1 MSTSL
6 MYHAFGAR
14 CHEYLKT
21 EYRSGAVY
29 FHVTTRAGRR
39 RCVECRSRDVV
50 LSGHASYPLRT
61 LPIGDR
67 RVFLVLHLHVLECSS
82 CGAVRQE
89 DRQLADPRKTYTRA
103 FARLVVD
110 LCGRMTLSD
119 VARYLKVG
127 WGVVKSILRDHLERR
142 VKARSWRHVR
152 RIAIDEI
159 AVRKGHNYMTVV
171 VDLDSGVVLFS
182 AEGRDHTC
190 LQPFF
195 RRLRR
200 AVAKLKAVA
209 IDMSGAYIKAIRD
222 YGPPGVAVVHD
233 RYHVV
238 SNMNDVIDK
247 VRRDEQNRLEGE
259 GKNVIKGSRYLLL
272 TAKENLAKKPDRQKR
287 LDQLLAANETLHK
300 VYLLKEDL
308 RLFWSQ
314 PDRGAAETFIE
325 TWLEQARLLGN
336 PHLNRFAKTIRT
348 RIGAIL
354 AWYENPITTGPL
366 EGLNNKIKVLKRSAY
381 GYRDLRFF
389 ALRILFIHESKFRL
403 SGV

>member
-6 MYHAFGAR
+6 VYHAFGAK
-14 CHEYLKT
+14 CHDYLST
-21 EYRSGAVY
+21 EYRGGAVY
-29 FHVTTRAGRR
+29 FHIETKPGRR
-39 RCVECRSRDVV
+39 RCVECRSRDVL
-50 LSGHASYPLRT
+50 LSGRASYPLRA

-67 RVFLVLHLHVLECSS
+67 RVFLVLHLHVLECKS

-110 LCGRMTLSD
+110 LCEKMTISD
-119 VARYLKVG
+119 VARYVKVG
-127 WGVVKSILRDHLERR
+127 WGLVKAILRVHLERR
-142 VKARSWRHVR
+142 AKARSWRKVR

-159 AVRKGHNYMTVV
+159 AVRKGHHYLTVV
-171 VDLDSGVVLFS
+171 VDLDSGKVLFS

-190 LQPFF
+190 LEPFF

-200 AVAKLKAVA
+200 ARAKLKAIAV
-209 IDMSGAYIKAIRD
+209 DMSGAYLKAIKD

-238 SNMNDVIDK
+238 SNMNDIIDK
-247 VRRDEQNRLEGE
+247 VRREEQDRLEAE
-259 GKNVIKGSRYLLL
+259 GKKVIKGSRYLLL
-272 TAKENLAKKPDRQKR
+272 TAMEKLAKNPDRQAR
-287 LDQLLAANETLHK
+287 LNQLLAANETLHK

-314 PDRGAAETFIE
+314 DDKGKAEKFIQ
-325 TWLEQARLLGN
+325 TWLEQARSLGN
-336 PHLNRFAKTIRT
+336 RHLSRFAKTIRS
-348 RIGAIL
+348 RMDAIL
-354 AWYENPITTGPL
+354 AYYDHRITTGPL

-381 GYRDLRFF
+381 GYRDLSFF
-389 ALRILFIHESKFRL
+389 ALRILFIHDTRFRL